1 MQATMHLV
9 GKRPSRSLVAAA
21 TGHNHGLLF
30 LCDSVSKRQFL
41 IDTGAEVSVLPATG
55 LDTRTRKPGPPLL
68 AANGSTIR
76 TYGTRQLSLNFA
88 SNTYQWPFIVADVT
102 RPLLG
107 ADFLRSNS
115 LLVDMNGKRLVDAT
129 TFHSAPLTQTSTTT
143 PAPHLDAISTSTDQ
157 YDILLAEFPAITT
170 PNFVQQ
176 PTKHGVEH
184 FITTTGPPVHAR
196 ARRLPP
202 DKLAAAKAEFS
213 SMESMGII
221 RRSSSSWAS
230 PLHMVPKASG
240 GWRPCGDYRRL
251 NDATVS
257 DRYPVPHVQDFSS
270 HLEGMNVFSKVDLV
284 RGYHQIPVA
293 TEDIPKSAIITP
305 FGLFE
310 FLRMPYVWRTLLKLS
325 NVWWTPS
332 VTG

>member
-1 MQATMHLV
+1 MHLV

-76 TYGTRQLSLNFA
+76 TYGTRQLSLHFA

-157 YDILLAEFPAITT
+157 YDILLAEFRPSRHLTLS
-170 PNFVQQ
+170 NS
-176 PTKHGVEH
+176 
-184 FITTTGPPVHAR
+184 
-196 ARRLPP
+196 LPST
-202 DKLAAAKAEFS
+202 EWSIS
-213 SMESMGII
+213 S
-221 RRSSSSWAS
+221 
-230 PLHMVPKASG
+230 LPKAHQF
-240 GWRPCGDYRRL
+240 
-251 NDATVS
+251 T
-257 DRYPVPHVQDFSS
+257 
-270 HLEGMNVFSKVDLV
+270 LV
-284 RGYHQIPVA
+284 LVA
-293 TEDIPKSAIITP
+293 YLQTS
-305 FGLFE
+305 
-310 FLRMPYVWRTLLKLS
+310 
-325 NVWWTPS
+325 
-332 VTG
+332 